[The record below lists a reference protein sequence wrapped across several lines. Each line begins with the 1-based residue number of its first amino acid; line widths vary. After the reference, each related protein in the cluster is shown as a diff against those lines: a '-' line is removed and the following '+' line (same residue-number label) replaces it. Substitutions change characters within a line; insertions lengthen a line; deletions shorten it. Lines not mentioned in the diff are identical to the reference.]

1 MCPKGCQIP
10 NSHHD
15 FLTSEHHYQFKHL
28 CHHGMIDDSYRVLEA
43 DKDMKLAHQVLL
55 EEKVQPSWLNMV
67 VDEMLHMNC
76 LKFDSCVHAKQAL
89 LNSKVVLEEATTNP
103 FWGSGLPPELT

>member
-1 MCPKGCQIP
+1 
-10 NSHHD
+10 
-15 FLTSEHHYQFKHL
+15 
-28 CHHGMIDDSYRVLEA
+28 MIDDSYRVLEA

-89 LNSKVVLEEATTNP
+89 LNSKVVLMEA
-103 FWGSGLPPELT
+103 